1 MDQRYSA
8 PNGLFSRDLKY
19 LLDTGGATRA
29 RGRWRRRPVAVAVA
43 ALAVAVC
50 SVWLFDR
57 REAAD
62 SEAPPQAATP
72 AIDQAPGKERVVA
85 IFRPNPHPE
94 AVEAGTSPAS
104 THDGIGMTPSPPG
117 DNTEATVAG
126 PDHAPAPSEPDVAT
140 VSEPDVPAAAPADP
154 VVEAH
159 VAAIS
164 ERDPLAGVVEPDVS
178 AAAPADPVVEAH
190 VAAISERDPLAGV
203 VEPDVPAVAPPA
215 SVVVPDAAAG
225 SETASDGAQQQRSTI
240 EWVTLEVQSGDT
252 LGGIFQRRGLRP
264 ADAVRIASLE
274 GAGVLSRLQ
283 PGRELQL
290 GLDAEGAFVA
300 LRYEVGPVEYLAVQ
314 REGKSYE
321 VSEARRDVDI
331 RHARAAGFVKSS
343 LYQAGADAGVPEK
356 ITMALEDIFGW
367 DIDFA
372 RKLRQGDR
380 FTVIYEEHL
389 WEGEKLADGALLAAE
404 FVNDGEAF
412 RAIRFT
418 DNQGRARYYTPDGR
432 SLRRAFLRA
441 PVKQS
446 RISSLFSKR
455 RLHPIL
461 KKWRAHKGVDYAAP
475 AGTPVHATADGRIVS
490 ASSRGGYGKTVIIQ
504 HGHAYTT
511 LYAHL
516 SRFAAPTQRGAPVRQ
531 GDVIGYVG
539 STGLASGPHL
549 HYEFRINGI
558 HRNPL
563 TVEQPPAEPIPETD
577 REQFQQI
584 VAVLTAQLDSLGDQS
599 IALRD

>member
-1 MDQRYSA
+1 MDQRHSA
-8 PNGLFSRDLKY
+8 PNGLFYRDLKY
-19 LLDTGGATRA
+19 LLDTDGSARA
-29 RGRWRRRPVAVAVA
+29 LSRRRRRPAALAVA
-43 ALAVAVC
+43 ALAVAAC
-50 SVWLFDR
+50 SVWLFER
-57 REAAD
+57 RDAAD

-72 AIDQAPGKERVVA
+72 AVDEAPGQERVVA
-85 IFRPNPHPE
+85 VFRPNPHPE
-94 AVEAGTSPAS
+94 AVKAGTSPAS
-104 THDGIGMTPSPPG
+104 TDDGKGMTPSPPV
-117 DNTEATVAG
+117 DNTEVTVSG
-126 PDHAPAPSEPDVAT
+126 PYRAAAPSEPDVAT
-140 VSEPDVPAAAPADP
+140 VSERDPLPAVVEPDVPAAAPAA
-154 VVEAH
+154 VVEPDIAT
-159 VAAIS
+159 IS
-164 ERDPLAGVVEPDVS
+164 ERDPL
-178 AAAPADPVVEAH
+178 PA
-190 VAAISERDPLAGV
+190 V
-203 VEPDVPAVAPPA
+203 VEPDVPAAAPA
-215 SVVVPDAAAG
+215 AAVVVPDAAAG
-225 SETASDGAQQQRSTI
+225 SEAASDGARQQGPTI

-264 ADAVRIASLE
+264 ADAVRIASIA
-274 GAGVLSRLQ
+274 GAGVLSSLQ

-290 GLDAEGAFVA
+290 GIDAEGAFMA

-314 REGKSYE
+314 REGNSYK
-321 VSEARRDVDI
+321 VSQAHRDVDI
-331 RHARAAGFVKSS
+331 RRARASGFVKSS

-367 DIDFA
+367 DVDFA

-404 FVNDGEAF
+404 FVNDGETF

-418 DNQGRARYYTPDGR
+418 DDQGRASYYTPDGR

-441 PVKQS
+441 PVKHS

-504 HGHAYTT
+504 HGRAYTT

-516 SRFAAPTQRGAPVRQ
+516 SRFAAPIRRGAPIRQ

-577 REQFQQI
+577 REQFEQI
-584 VAVLTAQLDSLGDQS
+584 AAVLTAQLDSLGDQS